1 MKKSKNIDGIKT
13 YINIL
18 HEAICVSKS
27 LFFKKLIVIIISTLI
42 TYISLALPKATL
54 NALQNNNKEM
64 FLGRL
69 FFLITMELVLVIIQN
84 KLSPSINV
92 ENEYFKSH
100 FLEKFLKKSLRLRL
114 DYFDLT
120 GANDKYIFIFNNIVT
135 IFQGVMDVFLQGILS
150 ISQIIVVLSYLS
162 WIHPVILILLL
173 GVSILR
179 SIIAYN
185 NRKEDYQLKKNIA
198 TENKRL
204 NYLYRLFYLP
214 EFMCDLRVN
223 IFEGYIFSAK
233 QQSVEGVAEKTGKAT
248 TIISNKKTIDFTIAS
263 IEAII
268 VTSYLG
274 IRTFSGL
281 IGIDTFIV
289 SQNAYFKL
297 KEVISNIVSLLS
309 KEYENRLYLQ
319 DYTTFM
325 AEPEAS
331 CSESDLLLEKIDVI
345 EFRRVSFGY
354 AHAEDATLKNVSF
367 TIKSGERVI
376 ILGENGAGKTTII
389 KLLLRLYEP
398 SSGRILINGI
408 DIEEYNL
415 VSLRSHI
422 SALFQDYTLYAF
434 SIKDNL
440 TLGQKIDD
448 SKINDVLVQVG
459 LFQHIS
465 KLPMGIYT
473 PITNQFL
480 ENGIEFSGGERQR
493 IAIARQLLRNSEVEV
508 YDEPTSNLDPE
519 AAKNII
525 DLLFK
530 NRNKTIIIITHNLQF
545 TELADRIFLMCEGEL
560 VEQGSHKNL
569 MDQGKKYYSFYTDV
583 VEAENK

>member
-214 EFMCDLRVN
+214 EFMRDLRVN

-448 SKINDVLVQVG
+448 SKINDVLVQVS

>member
-185 NRKEDYQLKKNIA
+185 NRKK
-198 TENKRL
+198 
-204 NYLYRLFYLP
+204 
-214 EFMCDLRVN
+214 
-223 IFEGYIFSAK
+223 
-233 QQSVEGVAEKTGKAT
+233 
-248 TIISNKKTIDFTIAS
+248 
-263 IEAII
+263 
-268 VTSYLG
+268 
-274 IRTFSGL
+274 
-281 IGIDTFIV
+281 
-289 SQNAYFKL
+289 
-297 KEVISNIVSLLS
+297 
-309 KEYENRLYLQ
+309 
-319 DYTTFM
+319 
-325 AEPEAS
+325 
-331 CSESDLLLEKIDVI
+331 
-345 EFRRVSFGY
+345 
-354 AHAEDATLKNVSF
+354 
-367 TIKSGERVI
+367 
-376 ILGENGAGKTTII
+376 
-389 KLLLRLYEP
+389 
-398 SSGRILINGI
+398 
-408 DIEEYNL
+408 
-415 VSLRSHI
+415 
-422 SALFQDYTLYAF
+422 
-434 SIKDNL
+434 
-440 TLGQKIDD
+440 
-448 SKINDVLVQVG
+448 
-459 LFQHIS
+459 
-465 KLPMGIYT
+465 
-473 PITNQFL
+473 ITN
-480 ENGIEFSGGERQR
+480 
-493 IAIARQLLRNSEVEV
+493 
-508 YDEPTSNLDPE
+508 
-519 AAKNII
+519 
-525 DLLFK
+525 
-530 NRNKTIIIITHNLQF
+530 
-545 TELADRIFLMCEGEL
+545 
-560 VEQGSHKNL
+560 
-569 MDQGKKYYSFYTDV
+569 
-583 VEAENK
+583 

>member
-1 MKKSKNIDGIKT
+1 M
-13 YINIL
+13 
-18 HEAICVSKS
+18 
-27 LFFKKLIVIIISTLI
+27 
-42 TYISLALPKATL
+42 
-54 NALQNNNKEM
+54 
-64 FLGRL
+64 
-69 FFLITMELVLVIIQN
+69 
-84 KLSPSINV
+84 
-92 ENEYFKSH
+92 
-100 FLEKFLKKSLRLRL
+100 
-114 DYFDLT
+114 
-120 GANDKYIFIFNNIVT
+120 
-135 IFQGVMDVFLQGILS
+135 
-150 ISQIIVVLSYLS
+150 
-162 WIHPVILILLL
+162 
-173 GVSILR
+173 
-179 SIIAYN
+179 
-185 NRKEDYQLKKNIA
+185 
-198 TENKRL
+198 
-204 NYLYRLFYLP
+204 
-214 EFMCDLRVN
+214 
-223 IFEGYIFSAK
+223 
-233 QQSVEGVAEKTGKAT
+233 
-248 TIISNKKTIDFTIAS
+248 
-263 IEAII
+263 
-268 VTSYLG
+268 
-274 IRTFSGL
+274 
-281 IGIDTFIV
+281 
-289 SQNAYFKL
+289 
-297 KEVISNIVSLLS
+297 
-309 KEYENRLYLQ
+309 
-319 DYTTFM
+319 
-325 AEPEAS
+325 
-331 CSESDLLLEKIDVI
+331 
-345 EFRRVSFGY
+345 
-354 AHAEDATLKNVSF
+354 
-367 TIKSGERVI
+367 
-376 ILGENGAGKTTII
+376 
-389 KLLLRLYEP
+389 
-398 SSGRILINGI
+398 
-408 DIEEYNL
+408 

>member
-214 EFMCDLRVN
+214 EFMRDLRVN

-493 IAIARQLLRNSEVEV
+493 IAIARQLLRYSEVEV